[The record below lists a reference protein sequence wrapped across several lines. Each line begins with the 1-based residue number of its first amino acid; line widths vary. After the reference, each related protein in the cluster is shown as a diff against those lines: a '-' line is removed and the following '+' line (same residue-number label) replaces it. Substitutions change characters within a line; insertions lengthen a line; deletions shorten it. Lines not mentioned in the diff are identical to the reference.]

1 MRKYF
6 ACLRYNLQK
15 QFASPTAW
23 LVAILTVLLM
33 DRHVAPVRQC
43 ALDFAATVSWPGLA
57 AFLLDSSTI
66 TLLGGLAILALVIR
80 IPMDDEA
87 QWLVMLR
94 SGRKTWAR
102 AQVGMVFAVCGIYL
116 LLLALAA
123 LIWIAPCVETTRDW
137 SKGILLFVE
146 DGAYETYDSMLSY
159 DPWIVEAYSPWG
171 AALIGLFLHFLAYC
185 FLGLLMALGNL
196 LFGKRGGILLS
207 AIPLG
212 ADVLMAEVYTG
223 TAYYFSP
230 LTLSRIT
237 CLDYGDLM
245 GRPPVWY
252 AFGLL
257 LVLCA
262 GTAWAV
268 VRLCM
273 KKETRI

>member
-1 MRKYF
+1 
-6 ACLRYNLQK
+6 
-15 QFASPTAW
+15 
-23 LVAILTVLLM
+23 
-33 DRHVAPVRQC
+33 
-43 ALDFAATVSWPGLA
+43 
-57 AFLLDSSTI
+57 
-66 TLLGGLAILALVIR
+66 
-80 IPMDDEA
+80 
-87 QWLVMLR
+87 
-94 SGRKTWAR
+94 
-102 AQVGMVFAVCGIYL
+102 
-116 LLLALAA
+116 
-123 LIWIAPCVETTRDW
+123 
-137 SKGILLFVE
+137 
-146 DGAYETYDSMLSY
+146 
-159 DPWIVEAYSPWG
+159 
-171 AALIGLFLHFLAYC
+171 
-185 FLGLLMALGNL
+185 MALGNL